1 MGKYKDD
8 GTTENY
14 LTHFAMHHIV
24 DKNHNTY
31 LGNWITT
38 NELGMIAGLP
48 QKEVVGLSLNEEVEF
63 GLNYQKPEVIDNRIE
78 LGCLIQN
85 GNELKESPVYLD
97 KADLDKHI
105 FVSGVTGSGKTTTC
119 QKILKKSEMPFL
131 VIEPAKTEYRVMYRE
146 EKEIKIFTL
155 GDNQTAP
162 IAMNPLIFYPKESI
176 TSRVDMIC
184 ACIESAFDMEA
195 AIPQIIEQALYKSY
209 EEKGWN
215 IYTNQNTRYRREEC
229 FDGSGK
235 AFPTISDLI
244 DNCEVVVN
252 EQGFDARL
260 KNDYIGS
267 IKARLLG
274 LTSGEKGFLLN
285 TNASIDFIDLLN
297 HKVVFELENIRSGA
311 EKSLIMGFI
320 LINLS
325 EAIREKYQMDGKF
338 QHITLV
344 EEAHRLLSKYQ
355 AGENPAKKQSVEMFS
370 DMLAEIRK
378 YGESLIIVDQIPN
391 KLTPDVLKNTNTK
404 IIHRIFAADDKEAV
418 GNTVMLKEEQK
429 DFLSN
434 LPTGRA
440 IYFTTGTDKAIQ
452 IQINR
457 ETDTSEQSPS
467 NEEVMESVEKY
478 YRNHY
483 KEGLYK
489 GLEGFTA
496 VPTMAQFTCIRKL
509 NTGLTGKWLHEFR
522 ESYGKS
528 ISKESE
534 KEIKD
539 IIKTIGRNVFV
550 DYLRKY
556 SVREFEVFISRNNQE
571 EL

>member
-1 MGKYKDD
+1 
-8 GTTENY
+8 
-14 LTHFAMHHIV
+14 
-24 DKNHNTY
+24 
-31 LGNWITT
+31 
-38 NELGMIAGLP
+38 
-48 QKEVVGLSLNEEVEF
+48 
-63 GLNYQKPEVIDNRIE
+63 
-78 LGCLIQN
+78 
-85 GNELKESPVYLD
+85 
-97 KADLDKHI
+97 
-105 FVSGVTGSGKTTTC
+105 
-119 QKILKKSEMPFL
+119 
-131 VIEPAKTEYRVMYRE
+131 
-146 EKEIKIFTL
+146 
-155 GDNQTAP
+155 
-162 IAMNPLIFYPKESI
+162 
-176 TSRVDMIC
+176 MIC

-215 IYTNQNTRYRREEC
+215 IYTNQNTRYRREAC

-285 TNASIDFIDLLN
+285 TNASIDFMDLLN

-496 VPTMAQFTCIRKL
+496 VPTMAQFDCIRKL